1 MLRKITLLFFGPT
14 LAPQLKIHR
23 WCVVEFPTLGQQQ
36 NFRTLVLVQ
45 CQHANND
52 VLPTTLTIAQRWPND
67 WLLSRKPHTKLD
79 AVDLNKRPIF
89 TSAKHEWIKLLKNPI
104 SPIPIH
110 IFIVSALCE
119 PKPVEDGRHPQKN
132 SKRSPPGGI
141 HVTYRTKLN
150 LFFIFM
156 MAQELQA

>member
-1 MLRKITLLFFGPT
+1 MRSWGSNIGPT
-14 LAPQLKIHR
+14 TQNPPLVRSWISN
-23 WCVVEFPTLGQQQ
+23 VGPTTELQ
-36 NFRTLVLVQ
+36 NFSVGPMLVQ